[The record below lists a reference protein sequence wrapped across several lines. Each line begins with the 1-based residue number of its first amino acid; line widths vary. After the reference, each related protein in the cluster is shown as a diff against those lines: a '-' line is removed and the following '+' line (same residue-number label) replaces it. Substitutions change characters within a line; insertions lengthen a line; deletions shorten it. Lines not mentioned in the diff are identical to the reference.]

1 MVEGR
6 PLPLEGIRVC
16 DLSRAWAG
24 PACTRLLAQ
33 MGAEVIKIEGPQTPD
48 MGRQWP
54 PFAEDKPE
62 GLNRSGFF
70 ALFHGNEKDC
80 LLDLK
85 TPEGLDAVKNLI
97 RISDVVIDNFAPRV
111 MPNLGLDYEALKD
124 VKPDI
129 IMISLSGYGATGPDR
144 NRAAFAQV
152 LGTYA
157 GESMITGHPGGQRAV
172 GVGSD
177 QIAGLTGA
185 FTVLAALH
193 YRDLTGEG
201 QFIDLAEVES
211 LLTTNPE
218 AIMEYVMTGRLPTIQ
233 GNRDYVHAPQG
244 CYRCQGEDRWV
255 AISVGSDSEWQDL
268 CRAMGK
274 PELIEDERFRDTV
287 SRLHH
292 QDELDKLISEWT
304 TGQNSVDAM
313 TRLQQSGVAATHV
326 NDGRDVYYDPHLK
339 SRECF
344 VEIEHPEV
352 GRRKVVGVFAK
363 LSATPGIIGRDPLFG
378 EHTDWLLNELLP
390 TDNDE

>member
-1 MVEGR
+1 
-6 PLPLEGIRVC
+6 
-16 DLSRAWAG
+16 
-24 PACTRLLAQ
+24 

-85 TPEGLDAVKNLI
+85 TPEGLDAIKSLI

-111 MPNLGLDYEALKD
+111 MPNLGLDYESLKD

-129 IMISLSGYGATGPDR
+129 IMISLSGYGANGPDR

-211 LLTTNPE
+211 LLATNPE
-218 AIMEYVMTGRLPTIQ
+218 AIMEYVMTGRLPTAQ

-268 CRAMGK
+268 CRVMGK
-274 PELIEDERFRDTV
+274 PELIDDERFRDTF

-292 QDELDKLISEWT
+292 QDELDNLISEWT

-339 SRECF
+339 ARECF

-390 TDNDE
+390 ADDNE